1 MKRSS
6 WREQE
11 LKCSGLQ
18 VKEIYQA
25 FDVTHARLLLQ
36 VCTVEEV
43 KGSASPPSSG
53 AAKQTTSS
61 LPLREG
67 HAICSSQFTM
77 YFESP
82 GLSRESTQYRCS
94 RGTQS

>member
-11 LKCSGLQ
+11 LKCSDLQ

-25 FDVTHARLLLQ
+25 FDVTHALLLLQ
-36 VCTVEEV
+36 VCRVEEV

-67 HAICSSQFTM
+67 HAMCPSKMHDVF
-77 YFESP
+77 
-82 GLSRESTQYRCS
+82 
-94 RGTQS
+94 